1 MNGPGRFILS
11 RKVTLDGRYRLRMTV
26 FYKNS
31 GRFSAATSS
40 QDAINDE
47 QQYRV
52 DLVAAG
58 APVDT
63 TADAAVLA
71 TIFMTKPADSAHLDP
86 TEVTVDLSKWEGQT
100 VRLRFA
106 VGQNQAP
113 LRAGV
118 DAIRF
123 EKLP

>member
-1 MNGPGRFILS
+1 MANGHGLPWPATRRRS
-11 RKVTLDGRYRLRMTV
+11 R
-26 FYKNS
+26 
-31 GRFSAATSS
+31 
-40 QDAINDE
+40 
-47 QQYRV
+47 
-52 DLVAAG
+52 G
-58 APVDT
+58 APSS
-63 TADAAVLA
+63 A
-71 TIFMTKPADSAHLDP
+71 TIDR
-86 TEVTVDLSKWEGQT
+86 SKWEGQT